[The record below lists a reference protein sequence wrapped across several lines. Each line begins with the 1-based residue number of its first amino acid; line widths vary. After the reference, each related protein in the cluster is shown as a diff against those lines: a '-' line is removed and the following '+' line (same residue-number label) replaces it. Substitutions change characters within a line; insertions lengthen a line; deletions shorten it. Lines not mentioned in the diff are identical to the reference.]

1 MVLVCLYGARGG
13 GPEGCGAPTPCKIT
27 LTVRIMGVSQRQSLR
42 QRSVWGSIS
51 ALRGGSEAW
60 RQAVA
65 PSSPGRCTPVA
76 RPVYARHPAGVRSS
90 PDQSTPVAR
99 SGDDGA
105 DASKNALPLSRDG
118 VRQGCEWVVAVGDTA
133 IRGRGSAAAW
143 ALQGL
148 SAWPCGPRTR
158 CKSLRRNRP
167 RRCLRRQGCECRCG
181 RGTSGRG

>member
-1 MVLVCLYGARGG
+1 MY
-13 GPEGCGAPTPCKIT
+13 
-27 LTVRIMGVSQRQSLR
+27 RIMCGFSVSIWGAGRWAGGLRRSNALQNYANRENYGRLAKAKFEAAVGLGQYLGIARRFGGVAA
-42 QRSVWGSIS
+42 GSGAI
-51 ALRGGSEAW
+51 
-60 RQAVA
+60 
-65 PSSPGRCTPVA
+65 VA
-76 RPVYARHPAGVRSS
+76 RPVYTRRPAEVRSS
-90 PDQSTPVAR
+90 PDRSTPVAR

-167 RRCLRRQGCECRCG
+167 RRCLRRQGCGYRCG